1 MLRNVVHAWL
11 FRWVLSSLVGL
22 TIPGIASAA
31 GGALPPPRQTLDL
44 ILPSN
49 TLPPLTLR
57 VMREEAARIWAR
69 EGVAIT
75 WRANEAQVPAGASF
89 VRLSF
94 LGDVNGTY
102 VDKTF
107 YTLGDYLPDEQRI
120 RVSLFAAS
128 RAVTQGNAASRQ
140 RQPPFIQPLALGY
153 VLGRAIAHEV
163 GHALLG
169 KEHSDSGLMTPTFPP
184 AAMIDVKSLR
194 FRLDEDDAARLR
206 DDSATARV
214 AIRRDEWLEALGEP
228 VVAGADEAALTR

>member
-1 MLRNVVHAWL
+1 MLKNVVHGWL

-22 TIPGIASAA
+22 TTPCIASAA
-31 GGALPPPRQTLDL
+31 GGSLPPPRQTLDL

-49 TLPPLTLR
+49 SLPALTLR
-57 VMREEAARIWAR
+57 VMREEAERIWAR

-75 WRANEAQVPAGASF
+75 WRANEAQVPVGASF

-107 YTLGDYLPDEQRI
+107 YTLGDFLPDEQRI

-140 RQPPFIQPLALGY
+140 RQPPFMQPLALGY

-169 KEHSDSGLMTPTFPP
+169 KEHSDSGLMTPSFPP
-184 AAMIDVKSLR
+184 AAMIDVKSSR
-194 FRLDEDDAARLR
+194 FRLDEEDAARLKS
-206 DDSATARV
+206 DDASPRV
-214 AIRRDEWLEALGEP
+214 AIRSDDSRLIAGES
-228 VVAGADEAALTR
+228 VTSADGTLARE